1 MMSHLLTI
9 LDTIVQLLANV
20 HVTFHSVDPTRATI
34 TCILFTVVS
43 VVTNPKTQTAGKLY
57 V

>member
-1 MMSHLLTI
+1 MSHLLTI
-9 LDTIVQLLANV
+9 LDTVVQLLANV
-20 HVTFHSVDPTRATI
+20 PVTFHSVDPTRATI

-43 VVTNPKTQTAGKLY
+43 VVTNPETQTVGKLY